1 MSNEEK
7 SSCNQCELLYSKF
20 LWYNAN
26 LVHLLFF
33 GKKIEWAWS
42 NSSRDLTEKMDDKDS
57 KPAPSL
63 SPATGTSAASTSKG
77 GTKRLADK
85 LSAQVKNYVDT
96 GSGKKA
102 LEATLHF
109 IKANS
114 LRHNDAGK
122 TFGSSGTAGVLEAL
136 LSLTGQS
143 SKGEEIEGLQ
153 CLAWSTLA
161 NLCAI
166 DRKLQEKVNCKER
179 LLKCSI
185 IILLSPLCFLTF
197 FSPLQVINLALAEIC
212 EFACFPCAFLDAIH
226 NQFMHASPKKHVMP
240 TNSCI

>member
-1 MSNEEK
+1 MNYFTA
-7 SSCNQCELLYSKF
+7 NFYGIMQILYSCYF
-20 LWYNAN
+20 L
-26 LVHLLFF
+26 
-33 GKKIEWAWS
+33 GRKILWAWS
-42 NSSRDLTEKMDDKDS
+42 NSSRDLIEKMDDKDS

-77 GTKRLADK
+77 GTKRLAAK

-122 TFGSSGTAGVLEAL
+122 TFCSGTAGGVLEAL

-179 LLKCSI
+179 LLKCSV
-185 IILLSPLCFLTF
+185 IILLSPLCSLTF

-212 EFACFPCAFLDAIH
+212 EFACLFLDSIH
-226 NQFMHASPKKHVMP
+226 NQFMHASPNKHVMP
-240 TNSCI
+240 TNFCI

>member
-1 MSNEEK
+1 MKKKVAAINM
-7 SSCNQCELLYSKF
+7 NYFTANFYGTMQILYTCYF
-20 LWYNAN
+20 L
-26 LVHLLFF
+26 
-33 GKKIEWAWS
+33 GRKIEWAWS

-96 GSGKKA
+96 GSGRKA

-166 DRKLQEKVNCKER
+166 DTKLQEKVKLQGKAVEMQYYY
-179 LLKCSI
+179 
-185 IILLSPLCFLTF
+185 FTF
-197 FSPLQVINLALAEIC
+197 SSL
-212 EFACFPCAFLDAIH
+212 FLDFLLAITGH
-226 NQFMHASPKKHVMP
+226 
-240 TNSCI
+240 